1 MDMIFNGLAIYR
13 GNPRVLLQMIP
24 VLNKSKLQQIR
35 KYDKD
40 KILQRNS
47 SWRCIS
53 ATIYNDK
60 DHATYCCKDL
70 LPKTK
75 IVALKI
81 RVVSMM

>member
-1 MDMIFNGLAIYR
+1 MGLLYILVIRAAYYS
-13 GNPRVLLQMIP
+13 QMIPP

-40 KILQRNS
+40 KILQRNG

-75 IVALKI
+75 IVALKV